1 MSTLVWLGLVLAA
14 LWLLGRLLE
23 RHIQVLVLLLSDR
36 PATAAALY
44 DLLVLPGVVLH
55 ELSHAAVAVM
65 LRVPVISV
73 DLFRFRRGRD
83 ARQGEVVVA
92 RVDPLRMSLIG
103 AAPLLAGTAVLLVL
117 VGAIGPLPPGFAAIA
132 ALPVL
137 LGSARSALLLY
148 LLFAVANTMF
158 PSASDRAAWWP
169 IAVIVAGLTLLLLAF
184 GVRPEVPAAWTIGLV
199 AAVQRLLAALVPVLT
214 LDVVLLCVVIAG
226 ASIAGRLRGRR
237 VLYR

>member
-1 MSTLVWLGLVLAA
+1 MGSLAWFGLVSAA

-23 RHIQVLVLLLSDR
+23 RHIQVLVLLLSGR
-36 PATAAALY
+36 PSAAAAVY

-55 ELSHAAVAVM
+55 ELSHAAVAVV
-65 LRVPVISV
+65 LGVRVISI

-92 RVDPLRMSLIG
+92 RVDALRMSLIG
-103 AAPLLAGTAVLLVL
+103 AAPLLAGAVVLLLL
-117 VGAIGPLPPGFAAIA
+117 VRALGPLPSGFSAVAQ
-132 ALPVL
+132 LPFL
-137 LGSARSALLLY
+137 LGNARSALLVY

-169 IAVIVAGLTLLLLAF
+169 IALVAAGLILLLLAF
-184 GVRPEVPAAWTIGLV
+184 GVRAEVPTTWSSALI
-199 AAVQRLLAALVPVLT
+199 AAVQQLLAALLPVLV
-214 LDVVLLCVVIAG
+214 LDILCLLLVVCCE
-226 ASIAGRLRGRR
+226 SIVGRLRGRR

>member
-23 RHIQVLVLLLSDR
+23 RHIQVLVVLLSGR
-36 PATAAALY
+36 AAAAAALY
-44 DLLVLPGVVLH
+44 DVLVLPGVVLH
-55 ELSHAAVAVM
+55 ELSHAVVAVV

-83 ARQGEVVVA
+83 SRQGEVVVA

-103 AAPLLAGTAVLLVL
+103 AAPLLAGTLVLLVL
-117 VGAIGPLPPGFAAIA
+117 VRALGPLPSGFGAIA

-137 LGSARSALLLY
+137 LGNARSALLLY
-148 LLFAVANTMF
+148 LLFAIANTMF

-169 IAVIVAGLTLLLLAF
+169 VAVAVTGLSLLLWAFDMRADLPPSWSDGLAA
-184 GVRPEVPAAWTIGLV
+184 GVK
-199 AAVQRLLAALVPVLT
+199 RLLAALLPVLA
-214 LDVVLLCVVIAG
+214 LDVLLLLLVVAG
-226 ASIAGRLRGRR
+226 ESIAARLRGRR

>member
-137 LGSARSALLLY
+137 LGSARSALLL
-148 LLFAVANTMF
+148 
-158 PSASDRAAWWP
+158 
-169 IAVIVAGLTLLLLAF
+169 
-184 GVRPEVPAAWTIGLV
+184 
-199 AAVQRLLAALVPVLT
+199 
-214 LDVVLLCVVIAG
+214 
-226 ASIAGRLRGRR
+226 
-237 VLYR
+237 